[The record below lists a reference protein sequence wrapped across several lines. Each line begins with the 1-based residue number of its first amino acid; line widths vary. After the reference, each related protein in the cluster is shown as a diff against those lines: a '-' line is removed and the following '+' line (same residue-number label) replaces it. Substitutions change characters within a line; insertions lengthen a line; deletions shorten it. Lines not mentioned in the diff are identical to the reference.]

1 MFYGENIGEKLAN
14 GGASLLKKSRANK
27 NAQENGA
34 GPKPV

>member
-14 GGASLLKKSRANK
+14 AGASLLKKLRANN
-27 NAQENGA
+27 NAQESSR